1 MEVMS
6 ADNHDKTKQHCKLV
20 DTSCVPVHESESYST
35 HFYHIICIKKV
46 NFINVLNNSFRCI

>member
-20 DTSCVPVHESESYST
+20 DTSCVPVHESESCST
-35 HFYHIICIKKV
+35 HSYHIICI
-46 NFINVLNNSFRCI
+46 NFINVLNNSFGCI